1 MSERRACAVVSLGRS
16 TYRYRRVAAEKA
28 ALRMW
33 IRDLATARVSYGYR
47 RIHVLLQREGWRV
60 NHKRVYRLYRLEGLL
75 IRPKKPR
82 RHVSCQ
88 RREIRPMA
96 SYRNERWSVDFM
108 SDELFD
114 GRRVRLSTL
123 VDHFTRENLAIEVD
137 GSLGGYRVVGV
148 LARLAL
154 EGRVPNTIAVDN
166 GPEFTSRAL
175 DQWAYL
181 NGVCWTSVG
190 QERLRTTPSSRLSM
204 PGFARNA

>member
-1 MSERRACAVVSLGRS
+1 
-16 TYRYRRVAAEKA
+16 
-28 ALRMW
+28 
-33 IRDLATARVSYGYR
+33 
-47 RIHVLLQREGWRV
+47 
-60 NHKRVYRLYRLEGLL
+60 
-75 IRPKKPR
+75 
-82 RHVSCQ
+82 
-88 RREIRPMA
+88 
-96 SYRNERWSVDFM
+96 M
-108 SDELFD
+108 SDDFFD
-114 GRRVRLSTL
+114 GRRVRLLTL

-175 DQWAYL
+175 DQWVYL

-190 QERLRTTPSSRLSM
+190 QESPRTTPSSRLSM